1 MPQIS
6 RHRTAIHRY
15 EFSRPIK
22 LALSE
27 DLITENTEVLDYGC
41 GLGDDVR
48 HLNTRGIKCNGWDPA
63 YNSTEDPLPAD
74 AVNLGYVVNV
84 IEDAVE
90 REHVLRRAWNLT
102 RKVLIVSARHSL
114 EKGTRDAAPY
124 ADGCVTDRGTFQK
137 YYTQDELRNWIQQVL
152 DKQPFP
158 AGPGIFYVFRD
169 EDTLH
174 SYLAARYKR
183 RFTIPK
189 QRKSDLLFE
198 KHNEMLQPLM
208 DFIALRGRIPDD
220 MELQN
225 SSDIRA
231 TLGSIARA
239 VQVIRIATGA
249 ENWDRIFHERSQELL
264 IYLALLKF
272 DGRPKFHHLPVEQQ
286 LDIRAMFSN
295 YKRACDEADKL
306 LFSAGDHKK
315 REEALGSSS
324 IGKLTLSAL
333 YVHADELYRL
343 PTVLRIYEGCA
354 RGYIGAVDG
363 ANIIK
368 LHRLRPQISYLSYP
382 EFEKV
387 PHPTLNSSLKVHL
400 DTFHVSYRDYAESTN
415 PFILHRKEEFV
426 STDNHLHS
434 KFSKLTRQEERYG
447 LFENPAEIGT
457 LEGWQSVLKTKGV
470 KLRGHRL
477 TLSRK

>member
-1 MPQIS
+1 
-6 RHRTAIHRY
+6 
-15 EFSRPIK
+15 

-27 DLITENTEVLDYGC
+27 DLITESTEVLDYGC

-48 HLNTRGIKCNGWDPA
+48 LLTARGIKCIGWDPA
-63 YNSTEDPLPAD
+63 YESTQDLQPAD
-74 AVNLGYVVNV
+74 AVNLGYVINV

-90 REHVLRRAWNLT
+90 REDVLRRAWNLT
-102 RKVLIVSARHSL
+102 RKVLIVSARHSF
-114 EKGTRDAAPY
+114 EKFSHGASAY

-137 YYTQDELRNWIQQVL
+137 YYTQDELRNWILRVL
-152 DKQPFP
+152 DKQPLP
-158 AGPGIFYVFRD
+158 AGPGVFYVFRD
-169 EDTLH
+169 EDALH

-198 KHNEMLQPLM
+198 RHKELLQPLM
-208 DFIALRGRIPDD
+208 HFITMRGRIPEDT
-220 MELQN
+220 ELQ
-225 SSDIRA
+225 SSSEIRVA
-231 TLGSIARA
+231 LGSFARA
-239 VQVIRIATGA
+239 FQIVRIATGA
-249 ENWDRIFHERSQELL
+249 EHWDKIFHERSQELL

-272 DGRPKFHHLPVEQQ
+272 DGRPKFHHLPPEQQ

-295 YKRACDEADKL
+295 YKRACYEADKL
-306 LFSAGDHKK
+306 LFSAGDYNK
-315 REEALGSSS
+315 REEAFGSCP
-324 IGKLTLSAL
+324 IGKLTQSAL

-368 LHRLRPQISYLSYP
+368 MHRLRPQISYLAYP
-382 EFEKV
+382 DFEKD
-387 PHPTLNSSLKVHL
+387 PHPALNSSLKVHL
-400 DTFHVSYRDYAESTN
+400 DTFHVSYRDYAESNN
-415 PFILHRKEEFV
+415 PYILHRKEEFV

-434 KFSKLTRQEERYG
+434 KFSRLTRQEERYG
-447 LFENPAEIGT
+447 LFENPSEIGT
-457 LEGWQSVLKTKGV
+457 LEGWQRMLISKGV

-477 TLSRK
+477 ILSTTK